1 MLRASPPVYF
11 PPETCFPQKLIACSL
26 SSTVLTETAKIT
38 RRPALTQSLKG
49 IITTGPL
56 KSLWYSSAKFSKWS
70 AGRQQAP
77 LSSSAPPSS
86 KAACSAGEAS
96 EKSSRI
102 EPGGKE

>member
-1 MLRASPPVYF
+1 M
-11 PPETCFPQKLIACSL
+11 
-26 SSTVLTETAKIT
+26 TETAKIT

-77 LSSSAPPSS
+77 ASAAAPPSDPGS
-86 KAACSAGEAS
+86 KPAS
-96 EKSSRI
+96 EGQSSTTTGTSEQGRI
-102 EPGGKE
+102 DPRGKE